1 VRVRVFLLMTEQMT
15 QNTIVYLGRHQGV
28 VANVVSGALCIRLDN
43 GRSEDVELG
52 KQAIRLIAGS
62 KGRKR

>member
-1 VRVRVFLLMTEQMT
+1 MT
-15 QNTIVYLGRHQGV
+15 QNTIVHLGRHQGV
-28 VANVVSGALCIRLDN
+28 VANVISGTLCIQLDN
-43 GRSEDVELG
+43 GRSDNLELG